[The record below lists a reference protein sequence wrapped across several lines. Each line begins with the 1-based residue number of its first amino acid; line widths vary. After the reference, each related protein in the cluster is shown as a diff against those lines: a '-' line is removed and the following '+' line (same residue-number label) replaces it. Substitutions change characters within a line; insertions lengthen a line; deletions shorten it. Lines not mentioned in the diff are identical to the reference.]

1 MLPLISKRYY
11 TICMLLGCGF
21 LILAMRIIYLCT
33 YRKDFIEFAKTSRN
47 RIAVL
52 PAQRGEIID
61 SKGVCLAT
69 QLKIYEVG
77 VDLTQ
82 IQNKDR
88 ALLPQLAHILK
99 IPLAQLDALWT
110 VSRISRWK
118 KLKSDVGESNYRKVM
133 ALKIRGVYGNEKQKR
148 LYLHTKSLS
157 HIIGF
162 LNQEN
167 VPVGG
172 IEQLMQFYLKGQEGF
187 KSYEVDGKNIEFTQ
201 YRKNIIGAQ
210 NGYTVELTIDNQIQA
225 IVEEILQKAAV
236 KYHPKSMQVLIT
248 RPNTGEILA
257 WINYPYFDSNRY
269 NKYSLDILK
278 NRIITDVYEPGSVF
292 KVITVSAALDAG
304 VITLEDSFNCAL
316 SKANYKNKELPLP
329 KDWKPFYKSMTVPEI
344 LSNSSNRGIVQIAFK
359 LGEDR
364 LYNYC
369 KHFGFGTSTR
379 TGFIGETRGILK
391 DPRQWD
397 GLTITRLPI
406 GHGIACSL
414 IQMHYAMGV
423 IANRGILF
431 YPQCVHRIYDTTGEI
446 VRTFEP
452 KVCRQVI
459 KPQTSEK
466 MRKILLLPE
475 SSKAF
480 IPYYNVTGKTGTT
493 QKLIN
498 GHYSHSEHVASF
510 SGFFP
515 NRNPQIQISIA
526 VDSPQVKGIGYGA
539 VVAAPIFKEIA
550 EKIIVYLGI
559 PPEPKLL

>member
-11 TICMLLGCGF
+11 TICILFGCGF

-52 PAQRGEIID
+52 PAQRGAIID
-61 SKGVCLAT
+61 CKGVCLAT
-69 QLKIYEVG
+69 QLKTYEVG

-82 IQNKDR
+82 IQDKDR
-88 ALLPQLAHILK
+88 VLLPQLAHVLK

-110 VSRISRWK
+110 VSNTCRWK
-118 KLKSDVGESNYRKVM
+118 KLKSDVGESNYRKIM
-133 ALKIRGVYGNEKQKR
+133 ALKIRGIYGNEKQKR

-187 KSYEVDGKNIEFTQ
+187 KSYEVDGKNVEFTQ
-201 YRKNIIGAQ
+201 YRKNIIEAK

-236 KYHPKSMQVLIT
+236 KYRPKSMQVLIT

-344 LSNSSNRGIVQIAFK
+344 LSNSSNRGIVQIAFR

-369 KHFGFGTSTR
+369 KHFGFGASTK
-379 TGFIGETRGILK
+379 TGFAGETRGILK

-414 IQMHYAMGV
+414 IQMHYAIGA

-431 YPQCVHRIYDTTGEI
+431 YPQCLQRIYDASGEI
-446 VRTFEP
+446 IRSFEP

-459 KPQTSEK
+459 KPQTSEM

-515 NRNPQIQISIA
+515 NRNPQVQISIA
-526 VDSPQVKGIGYGA
+526 VDSPQVKGVGYGA